1 MNGQTFSE
9 LNVYQMAERHGGS
22 GFWIT
27 RTTWRN
33 TVAHVVGI
41 GEITGPPP
49 YFGNPVVVMDVYATN
64 GNIREELVRL
74 ETAGTYKTWRY
85 IDIPDWAQAEQW
97 RPLDHPEIAA
107 ALAKFD
113 RRRSRPKMQEVEEK
127 CFLTVP
133 YERKDKAK
141 AIGARW
147 DPLQKKWWIRA
158 NDETAIKK
166 ATLLDF
172 L

>member
-33 TVAHVVGI
+33 TVAYIVGI
-41 GEITGPPP
+41 GEITGPSP

-64 GNIREELVRL
+64 GKIREELVRL

-85 IDIPDWAQAEQW
+85 IDTPDWAQSVQLRA
-97 RPLDHPEIAA
+97 LDHPGIAA

-113 RRRSRPKMQEVEEK
+113 RRRSRPKMQEVEKK
-127 CFLTVP
+127 CFLAVP

-147 DPLQKKWWIRA
+147 DPLQKKWWIKA
-158 NDETAIKK
+158 DDETAIQK
-166 ATLLDF
+166 ATLLNF